1 MHWTRSDGDMCSK
14 MDMYYISIGPVPLVP
29 SMTHED
35 EDEDE
40 GI

>member
-1 MHWTRSDGDMCSK
+1 MVTCVTILM
-14 MDMYYISIGPVPLVP
+14 GPVPLDP